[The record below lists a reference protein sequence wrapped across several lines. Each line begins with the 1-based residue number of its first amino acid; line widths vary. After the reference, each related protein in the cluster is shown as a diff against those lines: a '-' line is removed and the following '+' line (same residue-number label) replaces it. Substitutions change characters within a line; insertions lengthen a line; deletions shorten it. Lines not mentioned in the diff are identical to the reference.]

1 MEKTIDKARLIIDEN
16 EKVIANIL
24 HDVKS
29 PLYSIK
35 IGLQNKLDNE
45 LNRDIFETTLDI
57 IKYIE
62 NFLVNYS
69 VKEGKFNNKVSTC
82 DIKKIINKKLE
93 NYKYIFINKN
103 IHIDMILQ
111 ESDFLINSIE
121 IFLSSI
127 IGNIISNIAFHASN
141 NENATIELYWQNNN
155 IIAEFRNYYNEKTQ
169 DFNLG
174 LDFCRELANLTKINL
189 KYSKTKDMVVVK
201 LKIPTLKNLKR
212 QIINI

>member
-1 MEKTIDKARLIIDEN
+1 MEKTINKANLIVNEN

-35 IGLQNKLDNE
+35 IGLQNQLDNE
-45 LNRDIFETTLDI
+45 LNKDIFETTLDV

-69 VKEGKFNNKVSTC
+69 FKEGKFENKISNC
-82 DIKKIINKKLE
+82 DIKKIIDKKIE
-93 NYKYIFINKN
+93 NYKYIFIDKN
-103 IHIDMILQ
+103 IHIDMIL
-111 ESDFLINSIE
+111 EETDFCVNSIE
-121 IFLSSI
+121 IFISSI
-127 IGNIISNIAFHASN
+127 IGNIISNIAFHGSK
-141 NENATIELYWQNNN
+141 NENAIIELYRQNNN
-155 IIAEFRNYYNEKTQ
+155 IIAEFKNFYSNKTQ

-174 LDFCRELANLTKINL
+174 LSFCKELAIATKINL
-189 KYSKTKDMVVVK
+189 KYSKTKDTVLVK